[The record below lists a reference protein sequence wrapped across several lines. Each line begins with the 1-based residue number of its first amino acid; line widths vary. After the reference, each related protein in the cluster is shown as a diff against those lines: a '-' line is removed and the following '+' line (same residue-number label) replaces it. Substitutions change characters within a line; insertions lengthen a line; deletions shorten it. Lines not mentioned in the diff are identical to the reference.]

1 MFRISDDEILDLVNS
16 MIATLEKD
24 NLAAKVS
31 KDILDNLND
40 RRHMV
45 MKHGEALDL
54 FSGDEE

>member
-1 MFRISDDEILDLVNS
+1 

-45 MKHGEALDL
+45 TKRGEALD